1 MNTKTIVFFFL
12 SLFALPFSG
21 WTQTEPEDIAM
32 VSDEFQDAFYES
44 LLQKGIENYDKAIVA
59 LEKCLVSQPNNAAV
73 HFELGKNYLAL
84 KQYENAYQSFQKA
97 TQIEPK
103 NRWFWIGIYDLSFQ
117 TKNYDRAMT
126 AVQQLILFD
135 ERYKD
140 DLIPLYMA
148 TNQLEKALTLI
159 GEMNAKYGKSQER
172 TQFKNQ
178 ILLATKNET
187 SDWKELGD
195 FKNYLDA
202 NDGNQAVQTMNSI
215 LVNTQIPNA
224 VKHRVVNELLI
235 FAFNNPQFES
245 NLEKAISLFDSD
257 KEVNVAQ
264 AIGKFYQNKNQTE
277 KAIRFYE
284 LALQKEVG
292 AVETNLLLLQAY
304 TTTQQ
309 FEKLAQKSAAGIE
322 LYPAQAYFYFYFG
335 LANNQL
341 RQFKKAKD
349 TLETGLDFVIDDLD
363 LEINFNLQLAEAYN
377 GLGDFNKKDSFFAQ
391 ANQLIQ
397 KKKK

>member
-12 SLFALPFSG
+12 SLFVLPFSG

-32 VSDEFQDAFYES
+32 VSDEFQDSFYES

-59 LEKCLVSQPNNAAV
+59 LEKCLVSQPNNATI

-103 NRWFWIGIYDLSFQ
+103 NRWFWVGIYDLSFQ
-117 TKNYDRAMT
+117 TKNYDRAMA

-135 ERYKD
+135 ERNKD
-140 DLIPLYMA
+140 DLIPLYMM
-148 TNQLEKALTLI
+148 TNQSEKALALI
-159 GEMNAKYGKSQER
+159 KEMDAKYGKSQER

-187 SDWKELGD
+187 SDWKEVGD
-195 FKNYLDA
+195 FKKYLDA
-202 NDGNQAVQTMNSI
+202 NDGNQAVQLMNNI
-215 LVNTQIPNA
+215 LVNTQIPNT
-224 VKHRVVNELLI
+224 VKHRVVNEFLI
-235 FAFNNPQFES
+235 FAFKNPQFES

-322 LYPAQAYFYFYFG
+322 LYPAQAYFYYYFG

>member
-1 MNTKTIVFFFL
+1 MNTKTIAFLFL
-12 SLFALPFSG
+12 SLFVSPFLG
-21 WTQTEPEDIAM
+21 WSQTEPEDIAM

-59 LEKCLVSQPNNAAV
+59 LEKCLVSQPNNATIY
-73 HFELGKNYLAL
+73 FELGKNYLAL
-84 KQYENAYQSFQKA
+84 KQYESAYQSFKKA

-103 NRWFWIGIYDLSFQ
+103 NRWFWVGLYDVSFQ
-117 TKNYDRAMT
+117 TKNYNRAMA
-126 AVQQLILFD
+126 AVQQLTVFD

-140 DLIPLYMA
+140 DLIPLYMM
-148 TNQLEKALTLI
+148 TNQSEKALALI
-159 GEMNAKYGKSQER
+159 KEMDAKFGKSQER

-178 ILLATKNET
+178 ILLAAKNET
-187 SDWKELGD
+187 SDWKELGV

-202 NDGNQAVQTMNSI
+202 NDGNQAAQLMNSI
-215 LVNTQIPNA
+215 LVNAQIPNA
-224 VKHRVVNELLI
+224 VKHRVVNEFLI
-235 FAFNNPQFES
+235 FAFKNSQFEAD
-245 NLEKAISLFDSD
+245 LEKAILLFDSD

-277 KAIRFYE
+277 KAIHFYE

-309 FEKLAQKSAAGIE
+309 FEKLAQKAAEGME
-322 LYPAQAYFYFYFG
+322 LYPAQAYFYYYFG

-341 RQFKKAKD
+341 RQFNKAKD
-349 TLETGLDFVIDDLD
+349 SLETGLDFVIDNLD

-377 GLGDFNKKDSFFAQ
+377 GLGDFKKKDRFFAQ

>member
-12 SLFALPFSG
+12 SLFVLPFSG

-32 VSDEFQDAFYES
+32 VSDEFQDSFYES

-59 LEKCLVSQPNNAAV
+59 LEKCLVSQPNNATI

-103 NRWFWIGIYDLSFQ
+103 NRWFWVGIYDLSFQ
-117 TKNYDRAMT
+117 TKNYDRAMA

-135 ERYKD
+135 ERNKD
-140 DLIPLYMA
+140 DLIPLYMM
-148 TNQLEKALTLI
+148 TNQSEKALALI
-159 GEMNAKYGKSQER
+159 KEMDAKYGKSQER

-187 SDWKELGD
+187 SDWKEVGD
-195 FKNYLDA
+195 FKKYLDA
-202 NDGNQAVQTMNSI
+202 NDGNQAVQLMNNI
-215 LVNTQIPNA
+215 LVNTQIPNT
-224 VKHRVVNELLI
+224 VKHRVVNEFLI
-235 FAFNNPQFES
+235 FAFKNPQFES

-322 LYPAQAYFYFYFG
+322 LYPAQAYFYYYFG

-363 LEINFNLQLAEAYN
+363 LEINFKLQLAEAYN

>member
-1 MNTKTIVFFFL
+1 M
-12 SLFALPFSG
+12 PFSG
-21 WTQTEPEDIAM
+21 WTQTEPEEIAM
-32 VSDEFQDAFYES
+32 VSDEFQDSFYES
-44 LLQKGIENYDKAIVA
+44 LLQKGIENYDKAIAA
-59 LEKCLVSQPNNAAV
+59 LEKCLVSQPNNATV

-84 KQYENAYQSFQKA
+84 KQYENAYQAFQKA

-103 NRWFWIGIYDLSFQ
+103 NKWFWTGIYDLSFQ
-117 TKNYDRAMT
+117 TKNYERAMA

-135 ERYKD
+135 ERNKD

-178 ILLATKNET
+178 ILLATKNQS

-215 LVNTQIPNA
+215 LANAQIPNA
-224 VKHRVVNELLI
+224 VKHRVVNEFLI
-235 FAFNNPQFES
+235 FAYTYPQYEGA
-245 NLEKAISLFDSD
+245 LENAISVFDSD
-257 KEVNVAQ
+257 KEINVAQ
-264 AIGKFYQNKNQTE
+264 AIGKFYQNKNNTE
-277 KAIRFYE
+277 NAIRFYE

-292 AVETNLLLLQAY
+292 IVETNLLLLQAY
-304 TTTQQ
+304 TTAKQ
-309 FEKLAQKSAAGIE
+309 FQKLAKKAEEGTE
-322 LYPAQAYFYFYFG
+322 LYPSQAYFYFYFG
-335 LANNQL
+335 LANNQM
-341 RQFKKAKD
+341 RQFNKAKEA
-349 TLETGLDFVIDDLD
+349 LETGLDFVIDDLD

-377 GLGDFNKKDSFFAQ
+377 GLGDFKKKDNFFAK
-391 ANQLIQ
+391 ADQLIQ
-397 KKKK
+397 QKKK

>member
-44 LLQKGIENYDKAIVA
+44 LLQKGIDNYDKAIVA
-59 LEKCLVSQPNNAAV
+59 LEKCLVSQPNNATI
-73 HFELGKNYLAL
+73 HFELGKNYLSL

-103 NRWFWIGIYDLSFQ
+103 NRWFWVEIYDLSFQ
-117 TKNYDRAMT
+117 TKNYDRAMV
-126 AVQQLILFD
+126 AIQQLILFD

-148 TNQLEKALTLI
+148 TNQLEKALALI

-172 TQFKNQ
+172 IQFKNQ

-195 FKNYLDA
+195 FKNYLDS
-202 NDGNQAVQTMNSI
+202 NDGNQAVQSMNSI
-215 LVNTQIPNA
+215 LVNVQIPNA
-224 VKHRVVNELLI
+224 VKHRVVNEFLI
-235 FAFNNPQFES
+235 FAFKNPEFEG

-264 AIGKFYQNKNQTE
+264 AIGKFYQNKKQPE
-277 KAIRFYE
+277 KAIHYYE

-292 AVETNLLLLQAY
+292 VVETNLLLLQTY
-304 TTTQQ
+304 TKTQQ
-309 FEKLAQKSAAGIE
+309 FQKVAQKSEEGIE
-322 LYPAQAYFYFYFG
+322 LYPAQAYFYYYLG

-341 RQFKKAKD
+341 RQFNKAKES
-349 TLETGLDFVIDDLD
+349 LETGLDFVIYDMD

-377 GLGDFNKKDSFFAQ
+377 GLGDFKKKDSFFAK
-391 ANQLIQ
+391 ADQLIQ

>member
-12 SLFALPFSG
+12 SLFVLPFSG

-32 VSDEFQDAFYES
+32 VSDEFQDSFYES

-59 LEKCLVSQPNNAAV
+59 LEKCLVSQPNNATI

-103 NRWFWIGIYDLSFQ
+103 NRWFWVGIYDLSFQ
-117 TKNYDRAMT
+117 TKNYDRAMA

-135 ERYKD
+135 ERNKD
-140 DLIPLYMA
+140 DLIPLYMM
-148 TNQLEKALTLI
+148 TNQSEKALALI
-159 GEMNAKYGKSQER
+159 KEMDAKYGKSQER

-187 SDWKELGD
+187 SDWKEVGD
-195 FKNYLDA
+195 FKKYLEA
-202 NDGNQAVQTMNSI
+202 NDGDQAVQLMNNI
-215 LVNTQIPNA
+215 LVNTQIPNT
-224 VKHRVVNELLI
+224 VKHRVVNEFLI
-235 FAFNNPQFES
+235 FAFKNPQFES
-245 NLEKAISLFDSD
+245 NLEKAISFFDSD

-304 TTTQQ
+304 TTMQQ
-309 FEKLAQKSAAGIE
+309 FQKVAQKAEKGME
-322 LYPAQAYFYFYFG
+322 LYPAQAYFYYYLG

-341 RQFKKAKD
+341 HQFNKAKE
-349 TLETGLDFVIDDLD
+349 TLEAGLDFVIDDLD

>member
-1 MNTKTIVFFFL
+1 MSTKTIVFFFL
-12 SLFALPFSG
+12 SLFVLPSSG

-59 LEKCLVSQPNNAAV
+59 LEKCLVSQPNNATI

-84 KQYENAYQSFQKA
+84 KQYENAYQSLQKA

-103 NRWFWIGIYDLSFQ
+103 NRWFWVGIYDLSFQ

-187 SDWKELGD
+187 SDWKEVGD
-195 FKNYLDA
+195 FKKYLDA

-215 LVNTQIPNA
+215 LVNSQIPNA
-224 VKHRVVNELLI
+224 VKHRVVNEFLI
-235 FAFNNPQFES
+235 FAFTNPQFEG

-264 AIGKFYQNKNQTE
+264 AIGKFYQNKKQTE

-292 AVETNLLLLQAY
+292 VVETNLLLLQAY
-304 TTTQQ
+304 TSAQQ
-309 FEKLAQKSAAGIE
+309 FQKVAQKAQEGIE
-322 LYPAQAYFYFYFG
+322 LYPAQAYFYYYLG

-341 RQFKKAKD
+341 REFNKAK
-349 TLETGLDFVIDDLD
+349 TSLETGLDFVIDDLD

-377 GLGDFNKKDSFFAQ
+377 GLGDFKKKDSFFAK
-391 ANQLIQ
+391 ADQLIQ

>member
-1 MNTKTIVFFFL
+1 MNTKTIALLFL
-12 SLFALPFSG
+12 SLFVSPFSG
-21 WTQTEPEDIAM
+21 WSQTEPEDIAM

-59 LEKCLVSQPNNAAV
+59 LEKCLVSQPNNATIY
-73 HFELGKNYLAL
+73 FELGKNYLSL
-84 KQYENAYQSFQKA
+84 KQYESAYQSFQKA

-103 NRWFWIGIYDLSFQ
+103 NRWFWVGLYDVSFQ
-117 TKNYDRAMT
+117 TKNYDRAMA
-126 AVQQLILFD
+126 AVQQLTVFD

-140 DLIPLYMA
+140 DLIPLYMM
-148 TNQLEKALTLI
+148 TNQSEKALALI
-159 GEMNAKYGKSQER
+159 KEMDAKFGKSQER

-178 ILLATKNET
+178 ILLAAKNDT
-187 SDWKELGD
+187 SDWKELGV
-195 FKNYLDA
+195 FKNYLDT
-202 NDGNQAVQTMNSI
+202 NDGNQAAQLMNSI

-224 VKHRVVNELLI
+224 VKHRVVNEFLI
-235 FAFNNPQFES
+235 FAFKNPQFETD
-245 NLEKAISLFDSD
+245 LEKAILLFDSD

-264 AIGKFYQNKNQTE
+264 AIGKFYQNKNQME
-277 KAIRFYE
+277 KAIHFYE

-309 FEKLAQKSAAGIE
+309 FEKLAQKAAEGME
-322 LYPAQAYFYFYFG
+322 LYPAQAYFYYYFG

-341 RQFKKAKD
+341 RQFNKAKD
-349 TLETGLDFVIDDLD
+349 SLETGLDFVIDNLD

-377 GLGDFNKKDSFFAQ
+377 GLGDFKKKDRFFAQ

>member
-1 MNTKTIVFFFL
+1 MSTKTIVFFFL
-12 SLFALPFSG
+12 SLFVLPSSG

-59 LEKCLVSQPNNAAV
+59 LEKCLVSQPNNATI

-84 KQYENAYQSFQKA
+84 KQYENAYQSLQKA

-103 NRWFWIGIYDLSFQ
+103 NRWFWVGIYDLSFQ
-117 TKNYDRAMT
+117 TKNYDRAMA

-140 DLIPLYMA
+140 DLIPLYMV

-187 SDWKELGD
+187 SDWKEVGD
-195 FKNYLDA
+195 FKKYLDA

-215 LVNTQIPNA
+215 LANSQIPNA
-224 VKHRVVNELLI
+224 VKHRVMNEFLI
-235 FAFNNPQFES
+235 FAFTNPQFEG

-264 AIGKFYQNKNQTE
+264 AIGKFYQNKKQTE

-292 AVETNLLLLQAY
+292 VVETNLLLLQAY
-304 TTTQQ
+304 TSAQQ
-309 FEKLAQKSAAGIE
+309 FQKVAQKAEEGIE
-322 LYPAQAYFYFYFG
+322 LYPAQAYFYYYLG

-341 RQFKKAKD
+341 REFNKAK
-349 TLETGLDFVIDDLD
+349 TSLETGLDFVIDDLD

-377 GLGDFNKKDSFFAQ
+377 GLGDFKKKDSFFAK
-391 ANQLIQ
+391 ADQLIQ
-397 KKKK
+397 KKK

>member
-1 MNTKTIVFFFL
+1 M
-12 SLFALPFSG
+12 PFSG
-21 WTQTEPEDIAM
+21 WTQTEPEEIAM
-32 VSDEFQDAFYES
+32 VSDEFQDSFYES

-59 LEKCLVSQPNNAAV
+59 LEKCLVSQPNNATV

-84 KQYENAYQSFQKA
+84 KQYENAYQAFQKA

-103 NRWFWIGIYDLSFQ
+103 NKWFWTGIYDLSFQ
-117 TKNYDRAMT
+117 TKNYERAMT

-135 ERYKD
+135 ERNKD

-178 ILLATKNET
+178 ILLATKNQS
-187 SDWKELGD
+187 SDWKELSD

-215 LVNTQIPNA
+215 LANAQIPNA
-224 VKHRVVNELLI
+224 VKHRVVNEFLI
-235 FAFNNPQFES
+235 FAYTNPQYEGA
-245 NLEKAISLFDSD
+245 LENAISVFDSD

-264 AIGKFYQNKNQTE
+264 AIGKFYQNKNNTE
-277 KAIRFYE
+277 NAIRFYE

-292 AVETNLLLLQAY
+292 IVETNLLLLQAY
-304 TTTQQ
+304 TTTKQ
-309 FEKLAQKSAAGIE
+309 FQKLAKKAEEGTE
-322 LYPAQAYFYFYFG
+322 LYPSQAYFYFYFG
-335 LANNQL
+335 LANNQM
-341 RQFKKAKD
+341 RQFNKAKEA
-349 TLETGLDFVIDDLD
+349 LETGLDFVIDDLD

-377 GLGDFNKKDSFFAQ
+377 GLGDFKKKDSFFAK
-391 ANQLIQ
+391 ADQLIQ
-397 KKKK
+397 QKKK

>member
-1 MNTKTIVFFFL
+1 M
-12 SLFALPFSG
+12 PFSG
-21 WTQTEPEDIAM
+21 WAQTEPEDIAM
-32 VSDEFQDAFYES
+32 VSDEFHDSFYES

-97 TQIEPK
+97 TQIDPK

-215 LVNTQIPNA
+215 LANSQIPNA
-224 VKHRVVNELLI
+224 VKHRVMNEFLI
-235 FAFNNPQFES
+235 FAFNNPQFEG

-264 AIGKFYQNKNQTE
+264 AIGKFYQNKKQTE

-304 TTTQQ
+304 TKAQQ
-309 FEKLAQKSAAGIE
+309 FQKVAQKAEEGIE
-322 LYPAQAYFYFYFG
+322 LYPAQAYFYYYLG

-341 RQFKKAKD
+341 RQFNKAKES
-349 TLETGLDFVIDDLD
+349 LETGLDFVIDDLD

-377 GLGDFNKKDSFFAQ
+377 GLGDFKKKDSFFAK
-391 ANQLIQ
+391 ADQLIQ
-397 KKKK
+397 KQKK

>member
-1 MNTKTIVFFFL
+1 MSTKTIVFFFL
-12 SLFALPFSG
+12 SLFVLPSSG

-59 LEKCLVSQPNNAAV
+59 LEKCLVNQPNNAAV

-84 KQYENAYQSFQKA
+84 KQYENAYQSLQKA

-103 NRWFWIGIYDLSFQ
+103 NRWFWVGIYDLSFQ
-117 TKNYDRAMT
+117 TKNYDRAMA

-148 TNQLEKALTLI
+148 TNQLEKALGLI

-224 VKHRVVNELLI
+224 VKHRVMNEFLI
-235 FAFNNPQFES
+235 FAFNNPQFEG

-264 AIGKFYQNKNQTE
+264 AIGKFYQNKKQTE

-292 AVETNLLLLQAY
+292 VVETNLLLLQAY
-304 TTTQQ
+304 TSAQQ
-309 FEKLAQKSAAGIE
+309 FQKVAQKAEEGIE
-322 LYPAQAYFYFYFG
+322 LYPAQAYFYYYFG

-341 RQFKKAKD
+341 HQFNKAKES
-349 TLETGLDFVIDDLD
+349 LETGLDFVIDDLD
-363 LEINFNLQLAEAYN
+363 LEINFNLQLAETYN
-377 GLGDFNKKDSFFAQ
+377 GLGDFKKKDSFFAK
-391 ANQLIQ
+391 ADQLIQ

>member
-1 MNTKTIVFFFL
+1 M
-12 SLFALPFSG
+12 PFSG
-21 WTQTEPEDIAM
+21 WAQTEPEDIAM
-32 VSDEFQDAFYES
+32 VSDQFQDSFYES

-73 HFELGKNYLAL
+73 HFELGKNFLSL

-97 TQIEPK
+97 TQIDPK

-215 LVNTQIPNA
+215 LANSQIPNA
-224 VKHRVVNELLI
+224 VKHRVMNEFLI
-235 FAFNNPQFES
+235 FAFNNPQFEG

-264 AIGKFYQNKNQTE
+264 AIGKFYQNKKQTE

-304 TTTQQ
+304 TKAQQ
-309 FEKLAQKSAAGIE
+309 FQKVAQKAEGGIE
-322 LYPAQAYFYFYFG
+322 LYPAQAYFYYYLG

-341 RQFKKAKD
+341 RQFNKAKES
-349 TLETGLDFVIDDLD
+349 LETGLDFVIDDLD

-377 GLGDFNKKDSFFAQ
+377 GLGDFKKKDSFFAK

>member
-1 MNTKTIVFFFL
+1 MNTKTIALLFL
-12 SLFALPFSG
+12 SLFVSPFLG
-21 WTQTEPEDIAM
+21 WSQTEPEDIAM

-59 LEKCLVSQPNNAAV
+59 LEKCLVSQPNNATIY
-73 HFELGKNYLAL
+73 FELGKNHLAL
-84 KQYENAYQSFQKA
+84 KQYESAYQSFQKA

-103 NRWFWIGIYDLSFQ
+103 NRWFWVGLYDVSFQ
-117 TKNYDRAMT
+117 TKNYDRAMA
-126 AVQQLILFD
+126 AVQQLTVFD

-140 DLIPLYMA
+140 DLIPLYMM
-148 TNQLEKALTLI
+148 TNQSEKALALI
-159 GEMNAKYGKSQER
+159 KEMDAKFGKSQER

-178 ILLATKNET
+178 ILLAAKNDT
-187 SDWKELGD
+187 SDWKELGV

-202 NDGNQAVQTMNSI
+202 NDGNPAAQLMNSI
-215 LVNTQIPNA
+215 LVNAQIPNA
-224 VKHRVVNELLI
+224 VKHRVVNEFLI
-235 FAFNNPQFES
+235 FAFKNPQFEAD
-245 NLEKAISLFDSD
+245 LEKAILLFDSD

-277 KAIRFYE
+277 KAIHFYE

-309 FEKLAQKSAAGIE
+309 FEKLAQKAAEGME
-322 LYPAQAYFYFYFG
+322 LYPAQAYFYYYFG

-341 RQFKKAKD
+341 LQFNKAKD
-349 TLETGLDFVIDDLD
+349 SLETGLDFVIDNLD

-377 GLGDFNKKDSFFAQ
+377 GLGDFKKKDRFFAQ
-391 ANQLIQ
+391 ANHLIQ

>member
-12 SLFALPFSG
+12 SLFVLPFSG

-32 VSDEFQDAFYES
+32 VSDEFQDSFYES

-59 LEKCLVSQPNNAAV
+59 LEKCLISQPNNATI

-103 NRWFWIGIYDLSFQ
+103 NRWFWVGIYDLSFQ
-117 TKNYDRAMT
+117 TKNYDRAMA

-135 ERYKD
+135 ERNKD
-140 DLIPLYMA
+140 DLIPLYMM
-148 TNQLEKALTLI
+148 TNQSEKALALI
-159 GEMNAKYGKSQER
+159 KEMDAKYGKSQER

-187 SDWKELGD
+187 SDWKEVGD
-195 FKNYLDA
+195 FKKYLDA
-202 NDGNQAVQTMNSI
+202 NDGNQAVQLMNNI
-215 LVNTQIPNA
+215 LVNTQIPNT
-224 VKHRVVNELLI
+224 VKHRVVNEFLI
-235 FAFNNPQFES
+235 FAFKNPQFES

-322 LYPAQAYFYFYFG
+322 LYPAQAYFYYYFG

>member
-1 MNTKTIVFFFL
+1 
-12 SLFALPFSG
+12 
-21 WTQTEPEDIAM
+21 
-32 VSDEFQDAFYES
+32 
-44 LLQKGIENYDKAIVA
+44 
-59 LEKCLVSQPNNAAV
+59 
-73 HFELGKNYLAL
+73 
-84 KQYENAYQSFQKA
+84 
-97 TQIEPK
+97 
-103 NRWFWIGIYDLSFQ
+103 
-117 TKNYDRAMT
+117 MT

-135 ERYKD
+135 ERNKD

-178 ILLATKNET
+178 ILLATKNQS
-187 SDWKELGD
+187 SDWKELSD

-215 LVNTQIPNA
+215 LANAQIPNA
-224 VKHRVVNELLI
+224 VKHRVVNEFLI
-235 FAFNNPQFES
+235 FAYTNPQYEGA
-245 NLEKAISLFDSD
+245 LENAISVFDSD

-264 AIGKFYQNKNQTE
+264 AIGKFYQNKNNSE

-292 AVETNLLLLQAY
+292 IVETNLLLLQAY
-304 TTTQQ
+304 TTAKQ
-309 FEKLAQKSAAGIE
+309 FQKLAKKAEEGTE
-322 LYPAQAYFYFYFG
+322 LYPSQAYFYFYFG
-335 LANNQL
+335 LANNQM
-341 RQFKKAKD
+341 RQFNKAKEA
-349 TLETGLDFVIDDLD
+349 LETGLDFVIDDLD

-377 GLGDFNKKDSFFAQ
+377 GLGDFKKKDSFFAK

-397 KKKK
+397 QKKK

>member
-1 MNTKTIVFFFL
+1 MNTKTIVLFCITLFL
-12 SLFALPFSG
+12 FPLTG
-21 WTQTEPEDIAM
+21 WTQTEPEEIAM

-59 LEKCLVSQPNNAAV
+59 LEKCLVSQPNNATV

-84 KQYENAYQSFQKA
+84 KQYESAYQSFQKA

-103 NRWFWIGIYDLSFQ
+103 NKWFWTGIYDLSFQ
-117 TKNYDRAMT
+117 TKNYDRAMN

-135 ERYKD
+135 ERNKD

-148 TNQLEKALTLI
+148 TNQLDKALALI

-178 ILLATKNET
+178 ILLATKNQS
-187 SDWKELGD
+187 SDWEELAE

-215 LVNTQIPNA
+215 LANAQIPNA
-224 VKHRVVNELLI
+224 VKHRVMNEFLI
-235 FAFNNPQFES
+235 FAFNNPQFEGA
-245 NLEKAISLFDSD
+245 LENAILVFDSD

-264 AIGKFYQNKNQTE
+264 AIGKFYQNKKQTE
-277 KAIRFYE
+277 KAIHFYE

-292 AVETNLLLLQAY
+292 IVETNLLLLQAY
-304 TTTQQ
+304 TTAQQ
-309 FEKLAQKSAAGIE
+309 FQKLAKKAEEGME
-322 LYPAQAYFYFYFG
+322 LYPSQAYFYFYFG

-341 RQFKKAKD
+341 LQFKKAKEA
-349 TLETGLDFVIDDLD
+349 LETGLDFVIDDLD
-363 LEINFNLQLAEAYN
+363 LEINFNLQLAEAFN
-377 GLGDFNKKDSFFAQ
+377 GLGDFKKKDSFFAK
-391 ANQLIQ
+391 ADQLIQ

>member
-12 SLFALPFSG
+12 SLFVLPFSG

-32 VSDEFQDAFYES
+32 VSDEFQDSFYES

-59 LEKCLVSQPNNAAV
+59 LEKCLVSQPNNATI

-103 NRWFWIGIYDLSFQ
+103 NRWFWVGIYDLSFQ
-117 TKNYDRAMT
+117 TKNYDQAMA

-135 ERYKD
+135 ERNKD
-140 DLIPLYMA
+140 DLIPLYMM
-148 TNQLEKALTLI
+148 TNQSEKALALI
-159 GEMNAKYGKSQER
+159 KEMDAKYGKSQER

-187 SDWKELGD
+187 SDWKEVGD
-195 FKNYLDA
+195 FKKYLEA
-202 NDGNQAVQTMNSI
+202 NDGDQAVQLMNNI
-215 LVNTQIPNA
+215 LVNTQIPNT
-224 VKHRVVNELLI
+224 VKHRVVNEFLI
-235 FAFNNPQFES
+235 FAFKNPQFES

-322 LYPAQAYFYFYFG
+322 LYPAQAYFYYYFG

>member
-1 MNTKTIVFFFL
+1 MNTKTIALLFL
-12 SLFALPFSG
+12 SLFVSPFLG
-21 WTQTEPEDIAM
+21 WSQTEPEDIAM

-59 LEKCLVSQPNNAAV
+59 LEKCLVSQPNNATIY
-73 HFELGKNYLAL
+73 FELGKNYLSL
-84 KQYENAYQSFQKA
+84 KQYESAYQSFQKA

-103 NRWFWIGIYDLSFQ
+103 NRWFWVGLYDVSSQ
-117 TKNYDRAMT
+117 TKNYDRAMA
-126 AVQQLILFD
+126 AVQQLTVFD

-140 DLIPLYMA
+140 DLIPLYMM
-148 TNQLEKALTLI
+148 TNQSEKALALI
-159 GEMNAKYGKSQER
+159 KEMDAKFGKSQER

-178 ILLATKNET
+178 ILLAAKNDT
-187 SDWKELGD
+187 SDWKELGV

-202 NDGNQAVQTMNSI
+202 NDGNQAAQLMNSI

-224 VKHRVVNELLI
+224 VKHRVVNEFLI
-235 FAFNNPQFES
+235 FAFKNPQFEAD
-245 NLEKAISLFDSD
+245 LEKAILLFDSD

-277 KAIRFYE
+277 KAIHFYE

-309 FEKLAQKSAAGIE
+309 FEKLAQKAAEGME
-322 LYPAQAYFYFYFG
+322 LYPAQAYFYYYFG

-341 RQFKKAKD
+341 RQFNKAKD
-349 TLETGLDFVIDDLD
+349 SLETGLDFVIDNLD

-377 GLGDFNKKDSFFAQ
+377 GLGDFKKKDRFFAQ

>member
-21 WTQTEPEDIAM
+21 WSQTEPEEIAM
-32 VSDEFQDAFYES
+32 VSDEFQDSFYES

-59 LEKCLVSQPNNAAV
+59 LEKCLVSQPNNATV
-73 HFELGKNYLAL
+73 HFELGKNYLAI
-84 KQYENAYQSFQKA
+84 KQYENAYQAFLKA

-103 NRWFWIGIYDLSFQ
+103 NKWFWTGIYDLSFQ
-117 TKNYDRAMT
+117 TKNYERAMT
-126 AVQQLILFD
+126 AVQQLVLFD
-135 ERYKD
+135 ERNKD

-148 TNQLEKALTLI
+148 TNQLEKAFTLI

-178 ILLATKNET
+178 ILLATKNQF

-215 LVNTQIPNA
+215 LANAQIPNA
-224 VKHRVVNELLI
+224 VKHRVVNEFLI
-235 FAFNNPQFES
+235 FAYTNPQYEGA
-245 NLEKAISLFDSD
+245 LENAISVFDSD
-257 KEVNVAQ
+257 KEINVAQ
-264 AIGKFYQNKNQTE
+264 AIGKFYQNKNNSE
-277 KAIRFYE
+277 NAIRFYE

-292 AVETNLLLLQAY
+292 IVETNLLLLQAY
-304 TTTQQ
+304 TTAKQ
-309 FEKLAQKSAAGIE
+309 FQKLAKKAEEGME
-322 LYPAQAYFYFYFG
+322 LYPSQAYFYFYFG
-335 LANNQL
+335 LANNQM
-341 RQFKKAKD
+341 RQFIKAKEA
-349 TLETGLDFVIDDLD
+349 LETGLDFVIDDLE

-377 GLGDFNKKDSFFAQ
+377 GLGDFKKKDNFFAK
-391 ANQLIQ
+391 ADQLIQ

>member
-1 MNTKTIVFFFL
+1 MNTKTIALLFL
-12 SLFALPFSG
+12 SLFVSPFLG
-21 WTQTEPEDIAM
+21 WSQTEPEDIAM

-59 LEKCLVSQPNNAAV
+59 LEKCLVSQPNNATIY
-73 HFELGKNYLAL
+73 FELGKNHLAL
-84 KQYENAYQSFQKA
+84 KQYESAYQSFQKA

-103 NRWFWIGIYDLSFQ
+103 NRWFWVGLYDVSFQ
-117 TKNYDRAMT
+117 TKNYDRAMA
-126 AVQQLILFD
+126 AVQQLTVFD

-140 DLIPLYMA
+140 DLIPLYMM
-148 TNQLEKALTLI
+148 TNQSEKALALI
-159 GEMNAKYGKSQER
+159 KEMDAKFGKSQER

-178 ILLATKNET
+178 ILLAAKNDT
-187 SDWKELGD
+187 SDWKELGV

-202 NDGNQAVQTMNSI
+202 NDGNQAAQLMNSI
-215 LVNTQIPNA
+215 LVNAQIPNA
-224 VKHRVVNELLI
+224 VKHRVVNEFLI
-235 FAFNNPQFES
+235 FAFKNSQFEAD
-245 NLEKAISLFDSD
+245 LEKAILLFDSD

-264 AIGKFYQNKNQTE
+264 AIGKFYHNKNQME
-277 KAIRFYE
+277 KAIHFYE

-304 TTTQQ
+304 TTTQY
-309 FEKLAQKSAAGIE
+309 FEKLAQKAAEGME
-322 LYPAQAYFYFYFG
+322 LYPAQAYFYYYFG

-341 RQFKKAKD
+341 RQFNKAKD
-349 TLETGLDFVIDDLD
+349 SLETGLDFVIDNLD

-377 GLGDFNKKDSFFAQ
+377 GLGDFKKKDRFFAQ

>member
-12 SLFALPFSG
+12 SLFVLPFSG

-32 VSDEFQDAFYES
+32 VSDEFQDSFYES

-59 LEKCLVSQPNNAAV
+59 LEKCLVSQPNNATI

-103 NRWFWIGIYDLSFQ
+103 NRWFWVGIYDLSFQ
-117 TKNYDRAMT
+117 TKNYDRAMA

-135 ERYKD
+135 ERNKD
-140 DLIPLYMA
+140 DLIPLYMM
-148 TNQLEKALTLI
+148 TNQSEKALALI
-159 GEMNAKYGKSQER
+159 KEMDAKYGKSQER

-187 SDWKELGD
+187 SDWKEVGD
-195 FKNYLDA
+195 FKKYLDA
-202 NDGNQAVQTMNSI
+202 NDGNQAVQLMNNI
-215 LVNTQIPNA
+215 LVNTQIPNT
-224 VKHRVVNELLI
+224 VKHRVVNEFLI
-235 FAFNNPQFES
+235 FAFKNPQFES
-245 NLEKAISLFDSD
+245 NLEKAISFFDSD

-322 LYPAQAYFYFYFG
+322 LYPAQAYFYYYFG

>member
-1 MNTKTIVFFFL
+1 M
-12 SLFALPFSG
+12 PFSG
-21 WTQTEPEDIAM
+21 WAQTEPEDIAM
-32 VSDEFQDAFYES
+32 VSDEFQDSFYES

-97 TQIEPK
+97 TQIDPK

-215 LVNTQIPNA
+215 LANSQIPNA
-224 VKHRVVNELLI
+224 VKHRVMNEFLI
-235 FAFNNPQFES
+235 FAFNNPQFEG

-264 AIGKFYQNKNQTE
+264 AIGKFYQNKKQTE

-304 TTTQQ
+304 TKAQQ
-309 FEKLAQKSAAGIE
+309 FQKVAQKAEEGIE
-322 LYPAQAYFYFYFG
+322 LYPAQAYFYYYLG

-341 RQFKKAKD
+341 RQFNKAKES
-349 TLETGLDFVIDDLD
+349 LETGLDFLIDDLD

-377 GLGDFNKKDSFFAQ
+377 GLGDFKKKDSFFAK
-391 ANQLIQ
+391 ADQLIQ
-397 KKKK
+397 RKKK

>member
-1 MNTKTIVFFFL
+1 MSTKTIVFFFL
-12 SLFALPFSG
+12 SLFVLPSSG

-59 LEKCLVSQPNNAAV
+59 LEKCLVSQPNNATI

-84 KQYENAYQSFQKA
+84 KQYENAYQSLQKA

-103 NRWFWIGIYDLSFQ
+103 NRWFWVGIYDLSFQ
-117 TKNYDRAMT
+117 TKNYDRAMA

-140 DLIPLYMA
+140 DLIPLYMV
-148 TNQLEKALTLI
+148 TNQLEKALGLI

-224 VKHRVVNELLI
+224 VKHRVMNEFLI
-235 FAFNNPQFES
+235 FAYNNPQYEGA
-245 NLEKAISLFDSD
+245 LENAISVFDSD
-257 KEVNVAQ
+257 KEINVAQ
-264 AIGKFYQNKNQTE
+264 AIGKFYQNKNNSE
-277 KAIRFYE
+277 NAIRFYE

-292 AVETNLLLLQAY
+292 IVETNLLLLQAY
-304 TTTQQ
+304 TTAKQ
-309 FEKLAQKSAAGIE
+309 FQKLAKKAEEGTE

-335 LANNQL
+335 LANNQM
-341 RQFKKAKD
+341 RQFNKAKEA
-349 TLETGLDFVIDDLD
+349 LETGLDFVIDDLD

-377 GLGDFNKKDSFFAQ
+377 GLGDFKKKDNFFAK
-391 ANQLIQ
+391 ADQLIQ
-397 KKKK
+397 QKKK

>member
-1 MNTKTIVFFFL
+1 MSTKTIVFFFL
-12 SLFALPFSG
+12 SLFVLPSSG

-59 LEKCLVSQPNNAAV
+59 LEKCLVSQPNNATI

-84 KQYENAYQSFQKA
+84 KQYENAYQSLQKA

-103 NRWFWIGIYDLSFQ
+103 NRWFWVGIYDLSFQ
-117 TKNYDRAMT
+117 TKNYDRAMA

-140 DLIPLYMA
+140 DLIPLYMV
-148 TNQLEKALTLI
+148 TNQLEKALGLI

-178 ILLATKNET
+178 ILLATKNES

-215 LVNTQIPNA
+215 LVNSQIPNA
-224 VKHRVVNELLI
+224 VKHRVVNEFLI
-235 FAFNNPQFES
+235 FAFNNPQFEG

-322 LYPAQAYFYFYFG
+322 LYPAQAYFYYYFG

-341 RQFKKAKD
+341 REFNKAK
-349 TLETGLDFVIDDLD
+349 TSLETGLDFVIDDLD

-377 GLGDFNKKDSFFAQ
+377 GLGDFKKKDSFFAK
-391 ANQLIQ
+391 ADQLIQ

>member
-1 MNTKTIVFFFL
+1 MNTKIIALLFL
-12 SLFALPFSG
+12 SLFVLPFSG
-21 WTQTEPEDIAM
+21 WSQTEPEDIAM
-32 VSDEFQDAFYES
+32 VSDEFQDSFYES

-59 LEKCLVSQPNNAAV
+59 LEKCLVSQPNNATI

-103 NRWFWIGIYDLSFQ
+103 NRWFWVGLYDVSFQ
-117 TKNYDRAMT
+117 TKNYDRAMA
-126 AVQQLILFD
+126 AVQQLTVFD

-140 DLIPLYMA
+140 DLIPLYMM
-148 TNQLEKALTLI
+148 TNQSEKALTLI
-159 GEMNAKYGKSQER
+159 KEMDAKYGKSQER
-172 TQFKNQ
+172 MQFKNQ

-187 SDWKELGD
+187 SDWKELGV

-202 NDGNQAVQTMNSI
+202 NDGNQAAQLMNSI
-215 LVNTQIPNA
+215 LGNAQIPNA
-224 VKHRVVNELLI
+224 VKHRVVNEFLI
-235 FAFNNPQFES
+235 FAFKYPQFEG
-245 NLEKAISLFDSD
+245 NLEKAISFFDSD

-264 AIGKFYQNKNQTE
+264 AIGKFYQNKNQME
-277 KAIRFYE
+277 KAIHFYE

-292 AVETNLLLLQAY
+292 TVETNLLLLQAY

-309 FEKLAQKSAAGIE
+309 FEKLAHKAAEGME
-322 LYPAQAYFYFYFG
+322 FYPAQAYFYYYFG

-349 TLETGLDFVIDDLD
+349 SLEMGLDFVIGDLD

-377 GLGDFNKKDSFFAQ
+377 GLGDFKKKDSFFAQ

>member
-12 SLFALPFSG
+12 SLFVLPFSG

-32 VSDEFQDAFYES
+32 VSDEFQDSFYES

-59 LEKCLVSQPNNAAV
+59 LEKCLVSQPNNATI

-103 NRWFWIGIYDLSFQ
+103 NRWFWVGIYDLSFQ
-117 TKNYDRAMT
+117 TKNYDQAMA

-135 ERYKD
+135 ERNKD
-140 DLIPLYMA
+140 DLIPLYMM
-148 TNQLEKALTLI
+148 TNQSEKALALI
-159 GEMNAKYGKSQER
+159 KEMDAKYGKSQER

-187 SDWKELGD
+187 SDWKEVGD
-195 FKNYLDA
+195 FKKYLEA
-202 NDGNQAVQTMNSI
+202 NDGDQAVQLMNNI
-215 LVNTQIPNA
+215 LVNTQIPNT
-224 VKHRVVNELLI
+224 VKHRVVNEFLI
-235 FAFNNPQFES
+235 FAFKNPQFES
-245 NLEKAISLFDSD
+245 NLEKAISFFDSD

-322 LYPAQAYFYFYFG
+322 LYPAQAYFYYYYG

>member
-1 MNTKTIVFFFL
+1 M
-12 SLFALPFSG
+12 PFSG
-21 WTQTEPEDIAM
+21 WSQTEPEEIAM
-32 VSDEFQDAFYES
+32 VSDEFQDSFYES

-59 LEKCLVSQPNNAAV
+59 LEKCLVSQPNNATI

-103 NRWFWIGIYDLSFQ
+103 NKWFWVGIYDLSFQ
-117 TKNYDRAMT
+117 TKNYERAMT

-178 ILLATKNET
+178 ILLATKNQS
-187 SDWKELGD
+187 SDWKELSE
-195 FKNYLDA
+195 FKNYLDV

-215 LVNTQIPNA
+215 LANSQIPNA
-224 VKHRVVNELLI
+224 VKHRVMNEFLI
-235 FAFNNPQFES
+235 FAFNNPQFEG

-264 AIGKFYQNKNQTE
+264 AIGKFYQNKKQTE

-284 LALQKEVG
+284 LALQKQVG
-292 AVETNLLLLQAY
+292 VVETNLLLLQAY
-304 TTTQQ
+304 TSAQQ
-309 FEKLAQKSAAGIE
+309 FQKVAQKAEEGIE
-322 LYPAQAYFYFYFG
+322 LYPAQAYFYYYLG

-341 RQFKKAKD
+341 REFNKAK
-349 TLETGLDFVIDDLD
+349 TSLETGLDFVIDDLD

-377 GLGDFNKKDSFFAQ
+377 GLGDFKKKDSFFAK
-391 ANQLIQ
+391 ADQLIQ

>member
-12 SLFALPFSG
+12 SLFVLPFSG

-32 VSDEFQDAFYES
+32 VSDEFQDSFYES

-59 LEKCLVSQPNNAAV
+59 LEKCLVSQPNNATI

-103 NRWFWIGIYDLSFQ
+103 NRWFWVGIYDLSFQ
-117 TKNYDRAMT
+117 TKNYDRAMA

-135 ERYKD
+135 ERNKD
-140 DLIPLYMA
+140 DLIPLYMM
-148 TNQLEKALTLI
+148 TNQSEKALALI
-159 GEMNAKYGKSQER
+159 KEMDAKYGKSQER

-187 SDWKELGD
+187 SDWKEVGD
-195 FKNYLDA
+195 FKKYLEA
-202 NDGNQAVQTMNSI
+202 NDGDQAVQLMNNI
-215 LVNTQIPNA
+215 LVNTQIPNT
-224 VKHRVVNELLI
+224 VKHRVVNEFLI
-235 FAFNNPQFES
+235 FAFKNPQFES

-264 AIGKFYQNKNQTE
+264 AIGKFYQNKNQME

-322 LYPAQAYFYFYFG
+322 LYPAQAYFYYYFG

>member
-1 MNTKTIVFFFL
+1 M
-12 SLFALPFSG
+12 PFSG
-21 WTQTEPEDIAM
+21 WSQTEPEEIAM
-32 VSDEFQDAFYES
+32 VSDEFQDSFYES

-59 LEKCLVSQPNNAAV
+59 LEKCLVSQPNNATI

-103 NRWFWIGIYDLSFQ
+103 NKWFWVGIYDLSFQ
-117 TKNYDRAMT
+117 TKNYERAMT

-178 ILLATKNET
+178 ILLATKNQS
-187 SDWKELGD
+187 SDWKELSE
-195 FKNYLDA
+195 FKNYLDV

-224 VKHRVVNELLI
+224 VKHRVMNEFLI
-235 FAFNNPQFES
+235 FAYNNPQFEG

-264 AIGKFYQNKNQTE
+264 AIGKFYQNKKQTE

-284 LALQKEVG
+284 LALQKQVG
-292 AVETNLLLLQAY
+292 VVETNLLLLQAY
-304 TTTQQ
+304 TSAQQ
-309 FEKLAQKSAAGIE
+309 FQKVAQKAEEGIE
-322 LYPAQAYFYFYFG
+322 LYPAQAYFYYYLG

-341 RQFKKAKD
+341 REFNKAK
-349 TLETGLDFVIDDLD
+349 TSLETGLDFVIDDLD

-377 GLGDFNKKDSFFAQ
+377 GLGDFKKKDSFFAK
-391 ANQLIQ
+391 ADQLIQ

>member
-1 MNTKTIVFFFL
+1 MNTKTIVLFCITLFL
-12 SLFALPFSG
+12 PLSG
-21 WTQTEPEDIAM
+21 WTQTEPEEIAM
-32 VSDEFQDAFYES
+32 VSDEFQDSFYES

-59 LEKCLVSQPNNAAV
+59 LEKCLVSQPNNATV

-84 KQYENAYQSFQKA
+84 KQFENAYQAFQKA

-103 NRWFWIGIYDLSFQ
+103 NKWFWTGIYDLSFQ
-117 TKNYDRAMT
+117 TKNYERAMT

-135 ERYKD
+135 ERNKD

-178 ILLATKNET
+178 ILLATKNQN
-187 SDWKELGD
+187 SDWKELSE

-215 LVNTQIPNA
+215 LANAQIPNA
-224 VKHRVVNELLI
+224 VKHRVVNEFLI
-235 FAFNNPQFES
+235 FAYTNPQYEGA
-245 NLEKAISLFDSD
+245 LENAISVFDSD
-257 KEVNVAQ
+257 KEINVAQ
-264 AIGKFYQNKNQTE
+264 AIGKFYQNKNNTE
-277 KAIRFYE
+277 NAIRFYE

-292 AVETNLLLLQAY
+292 IVETNLLLLQAY
-304 TTTQQ
+304 TTAKQ
-309 FEKLAQKSAAGIE
+309 FQKLAKKAEEGME
-322 LYPAQAYFYFYFG
+322 LYPSQAYFYFYFG
-335 LANNQL
+335 LANNQM
-341 RQFKKAKD
+341 RQFNKAKEALD
-349 TLETGLDFVIDDLD
+349 TGLDFVIDDLD

-377 GLGDFNKKDSFFAQ
+377 GLGDFKKKDNFFAK
-391 ANQLIQ
+391 ADQLIQ
-397 KKKK
+397 QKKK

>member
-1 MNTKTIVFFFL
+1 MSTKTIVFFFL
-12 SLFALPFSG
+12 SLFVLPSSG

-103 NRWFWIGIYDLSFQ
+103 NRWFWVGIYDLSFQ

-140 DLIPLYMA
+140 DLIPLYMV
-148 TNQLEKALTLI
+148 TNQLEKALGLI

-187 SDWKELGD
+187 SDWKEVGD
-195 FKNYLDA
+195 FKKYLDA

-224 VKHRVVNELLI
+224 VKHRVVNEFLI
-235 FAFNNPQFES
+235 FAFTNPQFEG

-264 AIGKFYQNKNQTE
+264 AIGKFYQNKKQTE

-292 AVETNLLLLQAY
+292 VVETNLLLLQAY
-304 TTTQQ
+304 TSAQQ
-309 FEKLAQKSAAGIE
+309 FQKVAQKAEEGIE
-322 LYPAQAYFYFYFG
+322 LYPAQAYFYYYLG

-341 RQFKKAKD
+341 RQFNKAK
-349 TLETGLDFVIDDLD
+349 TSLETGLDFVIDDLD

-377 GLGDFNKKDSFFAQ
+377 GLGDFKKKDSFFAK
-391 ANQLIQ
+391 ADQLIQ
-397 KKKK
+397 KKK